1 MRFMIIVQAPPS
13 PALHEALAGYH
24 GELAR
29 AGVLL
34 DAAGLHPGRL
44 GWRVRFQPGGRKV
57 VEIPLDEGEGPIAG
71 YALVE
76 VRSREEALEWSRRF
90 PTGPAGAHGIE
101 VRQLIDPDPPRP
113 PAESLR

>member
-1 MRFMIIVQAPPS
+1 MASSYTAKDILVLEGLEPVRRRPGMYI
-13 PALHEALAGYH
+13 G
-24 GELAR
+24 
-29 AGVLL
+29 GV